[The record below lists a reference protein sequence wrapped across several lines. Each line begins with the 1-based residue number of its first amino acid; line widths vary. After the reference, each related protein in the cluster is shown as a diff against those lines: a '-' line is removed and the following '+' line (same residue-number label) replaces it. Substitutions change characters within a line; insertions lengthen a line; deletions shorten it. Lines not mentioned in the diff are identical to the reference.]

1 VFGNAHD
8 LSKIEKMHLLY
19 AINGWQLPANRP
31 AGMFPMRQ
39 QVHEAICLH
48 RSTLGLALDERIGK
62 RWLKA
67 VRNQSALLRYNILVC
82 RYCEAINNP
91 ENPVKLFN
99 VVPICKMKRHFV
111 AIDTWSLFGIM
122 KEVGL
127 VHGNS
132 KDFVDLADDHWR
144 SLFKIEKLQGKDNK
158 FAQSIESDGIS
169 LCVHFQRPKP
179 AASETHAD
187 TFKVQPDDVVVGNDP
202 GRINIFYMVVP
213 LESGFKTY
221 VLTRRQYYSES
232 GINKVIKRSNTWNQA
247 VKTQLD
253 ALSCVSTK
261 GVSVDAHL
269 AYLEVY
275 RSHREAL
282 WDEYLRPRWA
292 RQRLSTYAG
301 KQRVFAR
308 FFNRVNKELREAFPD
323 KRIVIAYG
331 SAKFAS
337 GGPNEVSVLDG
348 LWPSGPPCG
357 HRRAERIKN
366 APLGSQ
372 QSSLP
377 SSGPPRCTT

>member
-1 VFGNAHD
+1 
-8 LSKIEKMHLLY
+8 
-19 AINGWQLPANRP
+19 
-31 AGMFPMRQ
+31 
-39 QVHEAICLH
+39 
-48 RSTLGLALDERIGK
+48 
-62 RWLKA
+62 
-67 VRNQSALLRYNILVC
+67 VC

-179 AASETHAD
+179 AASETHANK
-187 TFKVQPDDVVVGNDP
+187 FKVQPDDVVVGNDP

-213 LESGFKTY
+213 LESGFKTF

-308 FFNRVNKELREAFPD
+308 FFNRVNKDLREAFPD

-337 GGPNEVSVLDG
+337 GGPNEVSVPTSRAYKECATRFSTVVTPEFRTSKVYNVNDELLHKVAVKG
-348 LWPSGPPCG
+348 AHHALRGVLWSVT
-357 HRRAERIKN
+357 RRRFVSRDLNAAINIRRKLVDQPAILNPKN
-366 APLGSQ
+366 ANGPLKQ
-372 QSSLP
+372 RIRKRIN
-377 SSGPPRCTT
+377 PR